1 MSRPRI
7 LIAGIGN
14 IFMGDDAFGV
24 EVVQRLLRRP
34 ADDRIRIVDFGI
46 RGYDLA
52 YALLEEYEAAILV
65 DAVPRG
71 EAPGTLYTIEPSWE
85 SVDAGTGETAAI
97 DAHVM
102 NPMRVLEFVRSLGG
116 RPPRLLVVGCEP
128 QTLGDEMEGAMGLSA
143 PVSAAVDG
151 AIEMIDRLVAEILGQ
166 SASRFLH

>member
-34 ADDRIRIVDFGI
+34 PDGRIKIVDFGI

-65 DAVPRG
+65 DAVSRG
-71 EAPGTLYTIEPSWE
+71 EAPGTLYTIEPSFE
-85 SVDAGTGETAAI
+85 CAEAGAGPAAI

-102 NPMRVLEFVRSLGG
+102 NPTQVLEFVRSLGG
-116 RPPRLLVVGCEP
+116 RPPRLLLVGCEP
-128 QTLGDEMEGAMGLSA
+128 ETLGGETEGAMGLSA
-143 PVSAAVDG
+143 PVLAAVDD
-151 AIEMIDRLVAEILGQ
+151 AIETIDRLVAEILGQ
-166 SASRFLH
+166 NASKFLH